1 MDKRDFKMNSIEEP
15 LTLYALNNMVRG
27 AINDGMPLRYWVTGE
42 LSEVREAS
50 NGHCYIELVQRDE
63 VTNELVA
70 KARGTVW
77 SRIYTLLRP
86 YFLEQ
91 TGQPF
96 AAGLKVLLQVT
107 VGFHELYGYALDVCD
122 IEPAYTV
129 GDMARQRMLVIKRL
143 TEEGVIDLNKELPFP
158 LLPQRVAVISSS
170 TAAGY
175 GDFCDQLQGN
185 RYGFVFYPHLF
196 PSPMQGSGVEQG
208 IIDALDC
215 IAQDV
220 DMWDVVVII
229 RGGGA
234 TSELSCFDTY
244 DLANNCAQF
253 PLPIITGIGHQRDES
268 VLDIVAHTRAKT
280 PTAAAE
286 LLIHAMLEQGAFVE
300 NARQEIATAVRM
312 RIDAEKQRMS
322 GISARIPVSATL
334 CLQNE
339 KMRMQPLAQRL
350 STAAEFF
357 LKEQHH
363 RVELLKEK
371 ADAASP
377 QHILSLGYSITR
389 VNGKAVRSM
398 DEIAPGDEVVTV
410 VAGGE
415 FTSTVKKKK

>member
-1 MDKRDFKMNSIEEP
+1 MNSIEEP
-15 LTLYALNNMVRG
+15 LTLYSLNNMVRH
-27 AINDGMPLRYWVTGE
+27 ALSDSLPLQYWVTGE

-63 VTNELVA
+63 ASGELVA
-70 KARGTVW
+70 KARGTIW

-96 AAGLKVLLQVT
+96 ATGLKVLLQVKI
-107 VGFHELYGYALDVCD
+107 VFHELYGYSLDVCD

-129 GDMARQRMLVIKRL
+129 GDMARRRQLVIKRL
-143 TEEGVIDLNKELPFP
+143 TEEGVIDLNKELDFP
-158 LLPQRVAVISSS
+158 LLPQRIAVISSS

-175 GDFCDQLQGN
+175 GDFCDQLLGN

-208 IIDALDC
+208 IIAALNRIAETIDLWDA
-215 IAQDV
+215 
-220 DMWDVVVII
+220 VVII

-234 TSELSCFDTY
+234 VSELSCFDTY

-268 VLDIVAHTRAKT
+268 VLDMVAHTRAKT

-286 LLIHAMLEQGAFVE
+286 LLVHAMLEQAAYVGGAMQAIADAAKSRME
-300 NARQEIATAVRM
+300 NERLRMNALAGRLPVTAALSVQNRRM
-312 RIDAEKQRMS
+312 Y
-322 GISARIPVSATL
+322 
-334 CLQNE
+334 LQS
-339 KMRMQPLAQRL
+339 LAQRL
-350 STAAEFF
+350 LPATEMFI
-357 LKEQHH
+357 KEQKH
-363 RVELLKEK
+363 RLEIIKGK
-371 ADAASP
+371 MDAASP
-377 QHILSLGYSITR
+377 EKILAMGYSITR
-389 VNGKAVRSM
+389 VNGKAVRSVA
-398 DEIAPGDEVVTV
+398 DVKPGDEVTTA

-415 FTSTVKKKK
+415 FTSIVKNKKV